1 MGVGSASIGAPPPH
15 RRKTSGQLSWLLL
28 PWNELSYSMGATPE
42 PQHSHR
48 PVSRQRFF
56 DEFSSAVKAIN
67 QLNVRQPTWYVD
79 SRTGSSRSPQPTKGM
94 FTGRLKETT
103 QQVSYLSYQ
112 DAPPRFYCPPSEF
125 RIPRMSTHEHTEA
138 MFTMWNIE
146 GKRLPP
152 QR

>member
-103 QQVSYLSYQ
+103 QQVSYVTTSTIEPSHIVLVPLH
-112 DAPPRFYCPPSEF
+112 PPV
-125 RIPRMSTHEHTEA
+125 HH
-138 MFTMWNIE
+138 
-146 GKRLPP
+146 KQRLLNAYYTFACALA
-152 QR
+152 